1 MRSAGV
7 ASGMAVLAL
16 GLGCGCGPVEAGN
29 AGEGGTERL
38 GERVAVQ
45 RQQIRPTDGTGW
57 NNNGFGI
64 PAQVYDPPGG
74 HFRVYY
80 VTSGENAV
88 DLTDVAP
95 PTASRT
101 SSRRSALPPRKPTR
115 APSSLVAFVPRS
127 MTAAIMIDRTS
138 AAMAGSTS
146 ICAGPAKAAMAT
158 ASPRLVPT
166 AAMAKVRA
174 AAPVTS

>member
-29 AGEGGTERL
+29 AGEAGTERL

-80 VTSGENAV
+80 VTSGEIAV

-95 PTASRT
+95 ADGVPDFV
-101 SSRRSALPPRKPTR
+101 
-115 APSSLVAFVPRS
+115 APS
-127 MTAAIMIDRTS
+127 
-138 AAMAGSTS
+138 G
-146 ICAGPAKAAMAT
+146 G
-158 ASPRLVPT
+158 
-166 AAMAKVRA
+166 
-174 AAPVTS
+174 